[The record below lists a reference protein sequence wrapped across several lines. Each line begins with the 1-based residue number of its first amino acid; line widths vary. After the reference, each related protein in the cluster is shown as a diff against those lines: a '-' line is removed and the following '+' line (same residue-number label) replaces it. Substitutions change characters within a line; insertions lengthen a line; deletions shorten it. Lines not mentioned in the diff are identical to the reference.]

1 MDFILEI
8 YRIMV
13 FAVYLTS
20 VFVLGYLI
28 GREKEELKKAQQ
40 LTCNLEENKKEY
52 DKLLVE
58 LRNVATENLKNLKN
72 LKN

>member
-13 FAVYLTS
+13 FAVYLTG
-20 VFVLGYLI
+20 VFALGYLV

-40 LTCNLEENKKEY
+40 LTRNLEENKKEC

-72 LKN
+72 